1 MTDGRTDGQTD
12 GLMYKT
18 DIIRHS
24 PTNVEHPIDMKKVG
38 PLMDSEIYK
47 YNNNQ
52 EQNSQ
57 TIF

>member
-12 GLMYKT
+12 GLMYKI
-18 DIIRHS
+18 DIRHC
-24 PTNVEHPIDMKKVG
+24 PTNVERPIDMKKVG

-57 TIF
+57 SIF